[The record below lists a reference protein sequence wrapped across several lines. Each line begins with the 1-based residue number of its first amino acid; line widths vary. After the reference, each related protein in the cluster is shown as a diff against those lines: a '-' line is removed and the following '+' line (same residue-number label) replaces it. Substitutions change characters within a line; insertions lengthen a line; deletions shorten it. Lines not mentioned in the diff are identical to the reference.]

1 MCWTIKFFLRNYYE
15 VQLQLNIRIIN
26 KLHILLLYIIN
37 KHMKRLNKNLSLRK
51 FLLINVKKSKEE
63 CESIIV
69 ISNNF
74 SNILNEIRY

>member
-1 MCWTIKFFLRNYYE
+1 
-15 VQLQLNIRIIN
+15 
-26 KLHILLLYIIN
+26 
-37 KHMKRLNKNLSLRK
+37 MKRLNKNLSLRK